1 MTFVG
6 IAARPG
12 RAALRLSASQLAAKV
27 ISAGPEHARIGLVA
41 TTALLLGGD
50 HVLVEVDVGA
60 GCTLELVE
68 MAGVVAYHGRGA
80 SSSWTVRATVGERA
94 RLLWHGEPF
103 VVSDGADV
111 RRSTSVELGS
121 GAVAVLR
128 ETLVLGRSGEQGGRL
143 VSTMSVR
150 LGGVPLL
157 SEELAVTGERP
168 TVGVL
173 GTTRGSPHRV
183 VDSALALGCR
193 ALDPPKADV
202 PGTRFDLD
210 GPGTVLRW
218 TGTDL
223 APSPIPVAWQRE
235 RNRWA

>member
-80 SSSWTVRATVGERA
+80 
-94 RLLWHGEPF
+94 
-103 VVSDGADV
+103 VV
-111 RRSTSVELGS
+111 
-121 GAVAVLR
+121 
-128 ETLVLGRSGEQGGRL
+128 
-143 VSTMSVR
+143 
-150 LGGVPLL
+150 
-157 SEELAVTGERP
+157 
-168 TVGVL
+168 
-173 GTTRGSPHRV
+173 V
-183 VDSALALGCR
+183 VDGSRHGR
-193 ALDPPKADV
+193 
-202 PGTRFDLD
+202 
-210 GPGTVLRW
+210 
-218 TGTDL
+218 
-223 APSPIPVAWQRE
+223 
-235 RNRWA
+235 